1 MLENQN
7 FGLEAK
13 PPPSVLA
20 GSGRVVDVHFVD
32 GGSTWML
39 VDDADLDRL
48 KTEGRILCGC
58 LVGGAEV
65 NGRRVL
71 IAADHIRM
79 VMDVDS

>member
-1 MLENQN
+1 MIQSQN
-7 FGLEAK
+7 FGLVAN

-32 GGSTWML
+32 GGSTWL
-39 VDDADLDRL
+39 VVDDADLDRL
-48 KTEGRILCGC
+48 KTEHRILCGR
-58 LVGGAEV
+58 LVGGPDV

-71 IAADHIRM
+71 IAADHIWM